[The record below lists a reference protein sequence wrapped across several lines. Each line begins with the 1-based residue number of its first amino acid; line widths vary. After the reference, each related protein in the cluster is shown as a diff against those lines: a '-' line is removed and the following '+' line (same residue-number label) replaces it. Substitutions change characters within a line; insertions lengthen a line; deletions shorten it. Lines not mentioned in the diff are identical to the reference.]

1 METED
6 ITEEFSALVE
16 WLQTFNL
23 QSEVMKTKLKQ
34 HNTAPHQVYV
44 EVTLTVKIHTGH
56 FLCDFMKP
64 QTTEM

>member
-23 QSEVMKTKLKQ
+23 QSEVTIKTKLKQ
-34 HNTAPHQVYV
+34 YKD
-44 EVTLTVKIHTGH
+44 TLRTLFVRFYEATNN
-56 FLCDFMKP
+56 
-64 QTTEM
+64 